1 MNEKMPFGEV
11 LKKIRYEKKLSQ
23 EEFAGVLGT
32 SKQVISRYENNQRI
46 PKITTVE
53 DYANKLHL
61 PISYFATAEIP
72 SGHSIV
78 KESGVPYMTENLKLL
93 LEASQNLSN
102 DEIQVLIA
110 LVKMIRANK

>member
-11 LKKIRYEKKLSQ
+11 LKKIRYEKRLSQ
-23 EEFAGVLGT
+23 EEFAKVLGT

-53 DYANKLHL
+53 DYADKLHL

-72 SGHSIV
+72 RGHKIAE
-78 KESGVPYMTENLKLL
+78 ESGLPYMTGSLKLL
-93 LEASQNLSN
+93 LEEFQHLSD
-102 DEIQVLIA
+102 DEIQA
-110 LVKMIRANK
+110 LVTLIKLLKAEK